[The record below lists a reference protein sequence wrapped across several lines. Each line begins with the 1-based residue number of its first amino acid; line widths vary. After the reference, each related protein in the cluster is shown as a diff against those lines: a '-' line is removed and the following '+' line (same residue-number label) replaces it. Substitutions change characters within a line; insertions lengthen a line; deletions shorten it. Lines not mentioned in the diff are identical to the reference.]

1 MFKFH
6 REVLLTKKTCKP
18 RCKYSWAELGP
29 DLVSR
34 LWISCGSTL
43 NRKKK
48 KNVSIKIYIGYFAI
62 LLGSN
67 FHWSVNGQL
76 LMYHLNYPFRNGC
89 MEKEAD
95 AQSCL

>member
-1 MFKFH
+1 MQVFLGRIGSLSSFQALDFMWVHFKQ
-6 REVLLTKKTCKP
+6 K
-18 RCKYSWAELGP
+18 
-29 DLVSR
+29 
-34 LWISCGSTL
+34 
-43 NRKKK
+43 KKK
-48 KNVSIKIYIGYFAI
+48 KNVSTKIYIGCFAI